1 MNRSSQMVAISRKY
15 KTERKESKKKDEME
29 KRGSCSFKQ
38 KLQERRPSC
47 RPAQILQPSVPGRR
61 NARNRCGGRNN
72 MAKPEEE
79 ETPHTLRSVFQSYDE
94 GVPECP
100 FTWYPLTRPQYSLF
114 LMAIF
119 LH

>member
-1 MNRSSQMVAISRKY
+1 MVAISRKY

-29 KRGSCSFKQ
+29 KSGSCSFKQ

-47 RPAQILQPSVPGRR
+47 RPAQTLQLSVPGRR
-61 NARNRCGGRNN
+61 NARNRRGGRNN

-100 FTWYPLTRPQYSLF
+100 
-114 LMAIF
+114 I
-119 LH
+119 LHGTH